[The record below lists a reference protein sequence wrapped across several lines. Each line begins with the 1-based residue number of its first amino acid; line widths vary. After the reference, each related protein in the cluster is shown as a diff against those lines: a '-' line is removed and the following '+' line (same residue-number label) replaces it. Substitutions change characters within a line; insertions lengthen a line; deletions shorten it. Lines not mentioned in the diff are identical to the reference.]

1 MSEFGEA
8 DEASRRGRPELSDKV
23 IESADST
30 DSLLPIRW
38 LEFSEISVVASR
50 LSCQASF
57 TSMFATWWKRRVRP
71 E

>member
-1 MSEFGEA
+1 MSDAGVMSPNN
-8 DEASRRGRPELSDKV
+8 DILTTPK
-23 IESADST
+23 ESLKT
-30 DSLLPIRW
+30 PKFR
-38 LEFSEISVVASR
+38 EFSEISVVASR